1 VTLTPSELERFNA
14 EHPFVGTV
22 VLAEVPFDSIDP
34 TMPEQRAKLR
44 PGLVVAASDTSIL
57 VRAIYSNPSTTRVVF
72 QPWRR
77 LGFDHVS
84 YIDDHRTALSVAN
97 FDELERRGRVTD
109 DEWNVLF

>member
-1 VTLTPSELERFNA
+1 VTLTPSELERFSA

-22 VLAEVPFDSIDP
+22 VLAEVPFDAVDP
-34 TMPEQRAKLR
+34 ATPDQHAKLR
-44 PGLVVAASDTSIL
+44 PGLVVAASNTAIL

-84 YIDDHRTALSVAN
+84 YIDDHRTPLDLSSL
-97 FDELERRGRVTD
+97 DEVERRGRVTD
-109 DEWNVLF
+109 EEWNVLF